1 MKKPITVAVT
11 SFMLTCLA
19 CADLDLSYSSAQA
32 QSLESW
38 NRPCQKLL
46 KDYKTKPGHKA
57 FAVSYLSSGSGGG
70 QSCGAAWGA
79 GTKQQAESQAI
90 KSCAGNVAG
99 KCGINRSE

>member
-1 MKKPITVAVT
+1 MKMPTKVIVT
-11 SFMLTCLA
+11 SFVLA
-19 CADLDLSYSSAQA
+19 CLVCAVHDLPSSVAQA

-38 NRPCQKLL
+38 NQPCRKLL
-46 KDYKTKPGHKA
+46 KEYKTKPGHKA

-79 GTKQQAESQAI
+79 GTKQQAEAQAI